1 MPMNPRKGEDQSSFM
16 GRCVPEMIS
25 ATKPK
30 RPQDQAVAICLD
42 IWRKKDDAGEDV
54 VHKDVTATVD
64 LATLDYVMSDGTVD
78 RYGDIIDPNGW
89 DLGEFRRNPVL
100 LWGHQSK
107 EPPIGRWDNIRVE
120 GGKLKGKP
128 IFAAKGTSPRID
140 EIRSLAEQGLLP
152 AVSVGFRPVP
162 GAIEARSDGKGL
174 LYKQAKLLECS
185 LVSIPANPNAL
196 AVARSLNVSPETVGV
211 VFGKSAEENYV
222 RRDGFSLGKMA
233 ASPSHFGK
241 SPMNYSEQIE
251 ARQAEL
257 NAKRDHIAS
266 LAGQIAEGVDGSV
279 EALERA
285 TAEADSL
292 DRTLTVLRQSERHL
306 AHAAAPAPAPHAP
319 ASTAVTKHVHI
330 GEVLPPRRPFA
341 VAAEKVAPADLILR
355 GLVARIHSYDAT
367 KNGKPVTPEAAL
379 AMRYGEDGHVSEQQ
393 RVLFD
398 VVCRASTAPATTTT
412 SGWASQLV
420 NTAFAGFQ
428 ELLMPA
434 SVYPGLASRGLRL
447 NFGRNGVI
455 SVPTRS
461 STPTVAGSFVAEGSP
476 IPVRQAAFSAQ
487 TFVPKKL
494 AVISTFTREISEYSN
509 PSIEALLRQSIQEDT
524 SVATDTVLMDA
535 TAASS
540 VRPAGLRNGVSGA
553 TATTGGGFAALVG
566 DLKTLMGTL
575 VAGSNGNLR
584 QPRLDHEPSQALSI
598 SVTQNA
604 GGDFPF
610 QQEIN
615 NNRFMGYPVIL
626 SSTVTAATVF
636 LLDADD
642 FVSVEGDVPV
652 FSVSDQASL
661 HLDDTTPLAIG
672 TAGSPNSVA
681 APVRSL
687 FQTDSIGL
695 RMTMLCNWG
704 LRRTGTVA
712 YVTSVTW

>member
-1 MPMNPRKGEDQSSFM
+1 
-16 GRCVPEMIS
+16 
-25 ATKPK
+25 
-30 RPQDQAVAICLD
+30 
-42 IWRKKDDAGEDV
+42 
-54 VHKDVTATVD
+54 
-64 LATLDYVMSDGTVD
+64 
-78 RYGDIIDPNGW
+78 
-89 DLGEFRRNPVL
+89 
-100 LWGHQSK
+100 
-107 EPPIGRWDNIRVE
+107 
-120 GGKLKGKP
+120 
-128 IFAAKGTSPRID
+128 
-140 EIRSLAEQGLLP
+140 
-152 AVSVGFRPVP
+152 
-162 GAIEARSDGKGL
+162 
-174 LYKQAKLLECS
+174 
-185 LVSIPANPNAL
+185 
-196 AVARSLNVSPETVGV
+196 
-211 VFGKSAEENYV
+211 
-222 RRDGFSLGKMA
+222 
-233 ASPSHFGK
+233 
-241 SPMNYSEQIE
+241 
-251 ARQAEL
+251 
-257 NAKRDHIAS
+257 
-266 LAGQIAEGVDGSV
+266 
-279 EALERA
+279 
-285 TAEADSL
+285 
-292 DRTLTVLRQSERHL
+292 
-306 AHAAAPAPAPHAP
+306 
-319 ASTAVTKHVHI
+319 VHI

-341 VAAEKVAPADLILR
+341 APAEKVAPADLILR

-398 VVCRASTAPATTTT
+398 VVCRAATAPATTTT

-434 SVYPGLASRGLRL
+434 SVYPGLAQRGLRL

-509 PSIEALLRQSIQEDT
+509 PSIEALLRNAIQEDT

-553 TATTGGGFAALVG
+553 SATSGGGFAALVG

-575 VAGSNGNLR
+575 VTGSNGNLR
-584 QPRLDHEPSQALSI
+584 APVWIMNPAQSLSI

-626 SSTVTAATVF
+626 SSTVTAGTVF

-652 FSVSDQASL
+652 FSVSDQAAL
-661 HLDDTTPLAIG
+661 HLEDTTPLAIG
-672 TAGSPNSVA
+672 TAGSPTSVA

-695 RMTMLCNWG
+695 RMVMLCNWG